1 MLVFYSQIP
10 QDANSA
16 DPSKAETQI
25 IRSLAV
31 SPSEET
37 LVASTEMNQLFNIT
51 LSTADLGKV
60 YIRYFTLAN
69 NTVFCPR
76 AVLFK
81 NLLFIN

>member
-37 LVASTEMNQLFNIT
+37 LVASTEMNQLFDIT

-60 YIRYFTLAN
+60 YS
-69 NTVFCPR
+69 
-76 AVLFK
+76 
-81 NLLFIN
+81 LLYGLSILPDSDSNSDSDSDSKPKG